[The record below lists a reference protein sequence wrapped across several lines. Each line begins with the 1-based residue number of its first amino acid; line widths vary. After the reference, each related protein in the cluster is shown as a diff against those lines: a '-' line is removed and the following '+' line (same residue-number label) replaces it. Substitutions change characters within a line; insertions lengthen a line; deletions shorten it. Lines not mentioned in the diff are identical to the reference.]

1 MSKVRFSFD
10 SDKLS
15 YDKITLSA
23 GQKIF
28 RFLRRSFVVL
38 IFAVLML
45 YGLSLIF
52 ETSGEKIQ
60 KRENKQLVFQY
71 ELLNKKVEGMERSI
85 NDIQQHDDN
94 IYRMIFGIEP
104 NSEPEVK
111 TLSYNDLKR
120 YSNSELIAMASHKLD
135 TVLMRVDSKAD
146 VYDNVIN
153 ESQKRTKFLA
163 AVPAVFPVDN
173 THSIA
178 RVASGYGYRI
188 HPIYQTLKMHTGID
202 IAAPAGTSVYATGNG
217 RVASVENHPT
227 TRGRVI
233 VIDHGYGYKTVYE
246 HLGKSKVRTGQRV
259 MRGDVIGEVGSTGR
273 STAPHLHYE
282 VHKRNKTENPIN
294 YYYADLSPEQYDNLI
309 KASSLTTI
317 SFD

>member
-15 YDKITLSA
+15 YDKITLST

-28 RFLRRSFVVL
+28 RFLRRTVVVL
-38 IFAVLML
+38 VIAVLML

-71 ELLNKKVEGMERSI
+71 ELLNNKVEGLERSI
-85 NDIQQHDDN
+85 NDIQQNDDN

-104 NSEPEVK
+104 NSEPK
-111 TLSYNDLKR
+111 DKILSYNNLEQ
-120 YSNSELIAMASHKLD
+120 YSNTELIAMASHKLD
-135 TVLMRVDSKAD
+135 SVFMRVNSESDI
-146 VYDNVIN
+146 YNNVLN

-163 AVPAVFPVDN
+163 AVPSAFPVDN
-173 THSIA
+173 TNSIA

-202 IAAPAGTSVYATGNG
+202 IAAPAGTNVYATGNG

-233 VIDHGYGYKTVYE
+233 VIEHGYGYKTVYE
-246 HLGKSKVRTGQRV
+246 HLGKTKVRTGQRV
-259 MRGDVIGEVGSTGR
+259 KRGEVIGEVGSTGR

-282 VHKRNKTENPIN
+282 VHKRNKTENPVN
-294 YYYADLSPEQYDNLI
+294 YYYADLSPEQYQNMI
-309 KASSLTTI
+309 KASSLTTM

>member
-28 RFLRRSFVVL
+28 RFLRRTFVVL

-246 HLGKSKVRTGQRV
+246 HLGKAKVRTGQRV
-259 MRGDVIGEVGSTGR
+259 TRGDVIGEVGSTGR

-309 KASSLTTI
+309 KASSLTTM

>member
-28 RFLRRSFVVL
+28 RFLRRTFVVL

-259 MRGDVIGEVGSTGR
+259 TRGDVIGEVGSTGR

-309 KASSLTTI
+309 KASSLTTM

>member
-28 RFLRRSFVVL
+28 RFLRRTFVVL
-38 IFAVLML
+38 VFAILML

-135 TVLMRVDSKAD
+135 TVLMRVDSKVD

-233 VIDHGYGYKTVYE
+233 VIEHGYGYKTVYE

-259 MRGDVIGEVGSTGR
+259 TRGDVIGEVGSTGR

-309 KASSLTTI
+309 KTSSLTTM